1 MHLTDKQR
9 DHLARRLHA
18 ERERVVG
25 ALAHLGEQSLAAER
39 DMERHDPNAVL
50 RAEHEPDVYN
60 QALDALELS
69 RLSRE
74 LGEIDDAVQR
84 LEGDPERFGHD
95 ERTGEEIPFERL
107 DLIPW
112 ARTRAEDPHSVATN
126 IVAADS
132 DVLRAYRN
140 ERYAG

>member
-1 MHLTDKQR
+1 MPLTNSQR
-9 DHLARRLHA
+9 EHLAKRLRE
-18 ERERVVG
+18 ERERIG
-25 ALAHLGEQSLAAER
+25 SALARFGRGRLAAER
-39 DMERHDPNAVL
+39 DVERQQPNTAFQV
-50 RAEHEPDVYN
+50 EHEPDVYN
-60 QALDALELS
+60 QALDALEVS

-74 LGEIDDAVQR
+74 LGEIEEAIKR
-84 LEGDPERFGHD
+84 LEGEAERFGYD

-112 ARTRAEDPHSVATN
+112 ARTRAEDPHNVPTN

-140 ERYAG
+140 E

>member
-1 MHLTDKQR
+1 MHLTNEQR
-9 DHLARRLHA
+9 DHLARRLHE
-18 ERERVVG
+18 ERDRVVG
-25 ALAHLGEQSLAAER
+25 ALAHFGERSLAADRDVER
-39 DMERHDPNAVL
+39 RSHNA
-50 RAEHEPDVYN
+50 AFHTEHEPDVYN
-60 QALDALELS
+60 RALDALELS

-74 LGEIDDAVQR
+74 LGEIDEAIKR
-84 LEGDPERFGHD
+84 LAREPERFGHD

-112 ARTRAEDPHSVATN
+112 ARTRAENPHSVTTN
-126 IVAADS
+126 IVAADA